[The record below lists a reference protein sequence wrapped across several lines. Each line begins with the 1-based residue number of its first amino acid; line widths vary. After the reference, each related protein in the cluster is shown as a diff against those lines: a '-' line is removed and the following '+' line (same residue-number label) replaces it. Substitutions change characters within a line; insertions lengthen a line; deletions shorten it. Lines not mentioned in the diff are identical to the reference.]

1 MSRTRRSLQIS
12 TWEGIAAELVGA
24 TVTGSVLTAWALY
37 LDFSPLLVGV
47 LGALPFAAQLAQ
59 LPCAWVTRVRGSKWT
74 ALAALRASRTLPL
87 LLAPLPFVSLPLAA
101 KQTVLLVFA
110 ALWAVLGV
118 AGNNAW
124 TTWMAELVPG
134 SVRGRYFGLRTAFC
148 AAGSALGG
156 LSAGL
161 VLDAARA
168 RGRTGLILCAL
179 SLVSFLFGVVTLE
192 LLKRQGEG
200 PSKPLPR
207 PRWRDLSRAFS
218 DRRVRR
224 ALVFSTA
231 WAAATGLAT
240 PAFYDIHMARTL
252 HTGFARLAM
261 YDSAIAV
268 LRIATAPLWG
278 KAIDRVGSKPVLLAC
293 CFGLSL
299 SPLLWLVAHDNML
312 WPLAIDAVFC
322 GALLAGQSLASF
334 SLPLAI
340 SSVEGRAFQ
349 LAGFAT
355 AAGAASAVASV
366 AGGALV
372 SAFPGRVVVFG
383 VAAGGVQL
391 LFLASGALRV
401 CAAALALRIE
411 ESGARTVRTLGRLA
425 FRAVRPLRVPA
436 AACADDPGPATS
448 AA

>member
-1 MSRTRRSLQIS
+1 MRSVRRSLQIS
-12 TWEGIAAELVGA
+12 TSEGIAAELVGA

-37 LDFSPLLVGV
+37 LEFSPLLVGV

-59 LPCAWVTRVRGSKWT
+59 IPCAWLTRVHGSKRT
-74 ALAALRASRTLPL
+74 AVIALRTSRSLPL
-87 LLAPLPFVSLPLAA
+87 LLVPLPFVPLPLAA
-101 KQTVLLVFA
+101 KQMVLLVFA

-118 AGNNAW
+118 AGNNGW
-124 TTWMAELVPG
+124 TTWMAELVPE

-156 LSAGL
+156 LSAGFI
-161 VLDAARA
+161 LDAARHHGKVPA
-168 RGRTGLILCAL
+168 TLSAL
-179 SLVSFLFGVVTLE
+179 SVACLVCGIVTLE

-200 PSKPLPR
+200 AVKPLPR
-207 PRWRDLSRAFS
+207 PRLRDLSRAFA

-224 ALVFSTA
+224 ALAFHAA
-231 WAAATGLAT
+231 WAAASGLAS
-240 PAFYDIHMARTL
+240 PVFYDIYMARGL
-252 HTGFARLAM
+252 HAGFARLAM
-261 YDSAIAV
+261 YDSALAI

-278 KAIDRVGSKPVLLAC
+278 KAIDRVGSKPVLLFC

-299 SPLLWLVAHDNML
+299 SPVMWLVARENLL
-312 WPLAIDAVFC
+312 WPIAIDAIFC

-372 SAFPGRVVVFG
+372 AALPGRVAVSGIAVS
-383 VAAGGVQL
+383 GVQL
-391 LFLASGALRV
+391 LFVASGALRV

-411 ESGARTVRTLGRLA
+411 ESGARTVRTLGRMVLSVVRLQPS
-425 FRAVRPLRVPA
+425 RAP
-436 AACADDPGPATS
+436 ACANDEGPATS